1 MNREIY
7 KRVAPHLD
15 RTKQDGGV
23 TTDNMSDL
31 FLLQRSNEQYKD
43 YLKLSFCP
51 ELHGYKK
58 DTRSNVDYIT
68 KGYSA
73 NSIQQELGPNLVV
86 NGGFDTNSNWNV
98 GLDGIFT
105 ITNGTASINNN
116 SSGRCRFGQLLS
128 TISGKKYRITFTI
141 NRVDRSISFITAP
154 FSNLVAETNYV
165 SYNSTGIKSYDF
177 IATASNAYIG
187 FLDDNQST
195 VNSTT
200 IIDNVSLQEVLSND
214 LTQTSSANQP
224 YLDKIAPA
232 EKLSA
237 KNPNGGSNYLT
248 HPTISFGANDEWT
261 IETTL
266 LINDSGNTAYQTILG
281 NNDDISDVFINAS
294 KDVYLK
300 INSNYYTLFNIKR
313 YIGKSI
319 IITLCKKNNYIYS
332 YVNGELIST
341 NAITIASFNIS
352 NLGRK
357 SVDYLRGNFFS
368 YHIFSKALSASE
380 VAERSAILRSIFPEI
395 PFTRIGDQIW
405 SVRNFEAVCTPQG
418 NLIPEM
424 QANGNIEKI
433 TNIADREFSSDT
445 VFWARDTG
453 ITINGGTANFNFNGR
468 AALYKPG
475 LVSDNKFY
483 KVTVTTNII
492 SGELVFENQKNGIN
506 YNLVNGTNTYY
517 LQASGTTFLIASR
530 SNCNATVDN
539 ISIQEIGWSG
549 SQELYDGIY
558 AQTNGT
564 VEQKTYAAVKAA
576 AMWCH
581 YGNDPAL
588 GAIYG
593 KLYNWFAVKLLQM
606 DIDYYNANN
615 PTTPWGWRVPTQSDF
630 NTLATTLGGASVA
643 GGKMKTVGT
652 TYWNSPNTG
661 ADNSSGFSA
670 ICGGMRQMD
679 GSYNYKGLFAPFWNI
694 NEYSSTEGSRFEV
707 EWGSS
712 FGVIKSDDGAN
723 TKSKGFSLRLIK
735 A

>member
-1 MNREIY
+1 MAKELY
-7 KRVAPHLD
+7 KRVSPHLQ
-15 RTKQDGGV
+15 RVLVDGG
-23 TTDNMSDL
+23 TTTSNMNDL
-31 FLLQRSNEQYKD
+31 LLLQRSNEQYKD

-68 KGYSA
+68 KGYST

-86 NGGFDTNSNWNV
+86 NGDFNNGTTGWAPSQYISVVNGELVFTSYGNFTTASQ
-98 GLDGIFT
+98 T
-105 ITNGTASINNN
+105 ITNLVIGKQYLFIGSLRKGTSPSSANMDIAGVSGTALVNTT
-116 SSGRCRFGQLLS
+116 
-128 TISGKKYRITFTI
+128 TIMKSFSKIFTATNTSHTI
-141 NRVDRSISFITAP
+141 N
-154 FSNLVAETNYV
+154 LYV
-165 SYNSTGIKSYDF
+165 GGNESGTTLIYDN
-177 IATASNAYIG
+177 I
-187 FLDDNQST
+187 
-195 VNSTT
+195 
-200 IIDNVSLQEVLSND
+200 SLQEVLSND

-224 YLDKIAPA
+224 YLDKIAPN

-248 HPTISFGANDEWT
+248 HPTIGFGASDEWT
-261 IETTL
+261 LETTL

-281 NNDDISDVFINAS
+281 NNDDISDVFINSS

-300 INSNYYTLFNIKR
+300 FNNNYYTLFNIKR

-341 NAITIASFNIS
+341 NTITIASFTIS

-405 SVRNFEAVCTPQG
+405 SVRNFEATVTPQG
-418 NLIPEM
+418 NTIPEM
-424 QANGNIEKI
+424 QASSNVEKI
-433 TNIADREFSSDT
+433 TNQADIEFSSDT
-445 VFWARDTG
+445 VIWNTGAG
-453 ITINGGTANFNFNGR
+453 ITISGGVCHFNTSSLYVSLSINTINFIPSKYYKITLTVSNYSTGKFSIKMGTGTDYQIQANGT
-468 AALYKPG
+468 Y
-475 LVSDNKFY
+475 
-483 KVTVTTNII
+483 TVYI
-492 SGELVFENQKNGIN
+492 KA
-506 YNLVNGTNTYY
+506 VNGYFELISTATNTI
-517 LQASGTTFLIASR
+517 LD
-530 SNCNATVDN
+530 VDN
-539 ISIQEIGWSG
+539 ISIQEVGWSD
-549 SQELYDGIY
+549 SQNLYDYVY
-558 AQTNGT
+558 ANTSGT
-564 VEQKTYAAVKAA
+564 TEQKTYAAVKAS

-581 YGNDPAL
+581 YNNDSAL
-588 GAIYG
+588 GAVYG

-630 NTLATTLGGASVA
+630 NTLATTLGGAAVA

-652 TYWNSPNTG
+652 TYWGSPNTG
-661 ADNSSGFSA
+661 ATNESGFSA
-670 ICGGMRQMD
+670 IGSGRREKD
-679 GSYNYKGLFAPFWNI
+679 GSFNGYYLKNMFRLRGLDINYNL
-694 NEYSSTEGSRFEV
+694 ESYSSVFSIAGIEHGY
-707 EWGSS
+707 GY
-712 FGVIKSDDGAN
+712 
-723 TKSKGFSLRLIK
+723 SLRLIK